1 MGNIFSL
8 KFSWW
13 ANILVAQ
20 FQDTPW
26 SISPA
31 TVQFMSFVHCMVAQL
46 LSFVRVLFE
55 FSFVFKQLAIMEE
68 ANKLRES
75 ATDVAEAMSEIEG
88 YMQRLK
94 DMAVEVC

>member
-1 MGNIFSL
+1 MVYFSCYSAIFVIRTLYGCSFT
-8 KFSWW
+8 KFYSCFIW
-13 ANILVAQ
+13 V
-20 FQDTPW
+20 
-26 SISPA
+26 
-31 TVQFMSFVHCMVAQL
+31 
-46 LSFVRVLFE
+46 
-55 FSFVFKQLAIMEE
+55 SFVFKQLAIMEE